1 VRRLS
6 EAVMNAR
13 GVLLEQYGHPHTWV
27 RFDTPVRI
35 VDARPRR
42 NTPNYLGWARVDA
55 EPGPSG
61 RVPVRWINET
71 NFNRYYRKVQE

>member
-1 VRRLS
+1 MV
-6 EAVMNAR
+6 AR
-13 GVLLEQYGHPHTWV
+13 GVLLEKYQGVWV

-71 NFNRYYRKVQE
+71 NFNRYYRKVTNHADGSAT

>member
-6 EAVMNAR
+6 DAVLTAR
-13 GVLLEQYGHPHTWV
+13 GNLLEQYDGVWV

-55 EPGPSG
+55 QPGPSG

-71 NFNRYYRKVQE
+71 NFNRFYRKVQ

>member
-1 VRRLS
+1 MRRLS
-6 EAVMNAR
+6 EAVMTAR

-55 EPGPSG
+55 EPGANG
-61 RVPVRWINET
+61 RVLVRWINET
-71 NFNRYYRKVQE
+71 NFNRFYRKVQE

>member
-1 VRRLS
+1 LS
-6 EAVMNAR
+6 DAVLTAR
-13 GVLLEQYGHPHTWV
+13 GHLLEKYQGVWV

-42 NTPNYLGWARVDA
+42 NTPNYLAWARLDA
-55 EPGPSG
+55 EPGPGG

-71 NFNRYYRKVQE
+71 NFNRFYRKVQE